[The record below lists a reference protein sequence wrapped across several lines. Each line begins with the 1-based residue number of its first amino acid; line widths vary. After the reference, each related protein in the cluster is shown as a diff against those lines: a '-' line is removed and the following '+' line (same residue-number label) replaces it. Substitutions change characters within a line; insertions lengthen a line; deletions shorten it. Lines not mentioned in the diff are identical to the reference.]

1 MQKNRIMKKTIFL
14 FVALL
19 MVSAAQA
26 KYIKAILYMNDGS
39 QKKGLAEMVEYKDS
53 NVRFKADENAKSEK
67 FSSSLINKIEYPNES
82 GFITTMEFLYLT
94 SANGFSGKFS
104 NAKNKFWFNI
114 IYDNGVKIGQILDKG
129 SMQTNNFR
137 ATNTSYY
144 FGNIGDENLVFGFNS
159 MGNVIKKYASDSTIK
174 KMSKVVFVNCS
185 NINEA
190 IENKTFKL
198 ETALDQLIT
207 IFDKIKCK

>member
-1 MQKNRIMKKTIFL
+1 MKKTIFL